1 MRSTFCLASFLLIV
15 LAVSSFGAGS
25 FYLKNGDR
33 VVFYGDSITDQRLY
47 TVITETYVA
56 TRYPKLDVTF
66 VHSGWSGDK
75 VSGGGGGPI
84 DVRLSRDVLAY
95 KPTVMTIM
103 LGMNDGLYRA
113 ETEATD
119 RAFFDGYRHIVD
131 TMKSSDTGIRIT
143 AIQPSPYDDVTRD
156 PLFPGGY
163 NQVLISFS
171 KWIGNYAEQ
180 VGLNVA
186 KPPNTPVVAM
196 LRRANELDPV
206 QAQKIITDRIHPG
219 FAGHLIMAEALLKS
233 WDAQPVVSSVAI
245 EAGSKP
251 KLEAAEHA
259 SVSGLSNANSLSWS
273 ETEDALPLP
282 FAQWEQAGGV
292 GPLPLVLRSSD
303 VSQALNDEMLKVSG
317 LKNGVY
323 SLKIDGA
330 QVATFN
336 NDELARGVNLAL
348 FETPMTKQAKEV
360 YDLTVSHCD
369 VHNDRWRTVQVP
381 LAPYN
386 FPAAQPAMQSA
397 EHARAGHTCEAPRG
411 CPAASA
417 QVRTGARFVAV
428 AAISALSRRSSRGS
442 R

>member
-1 MRSTFCLASFLLIV
+1 MRSTIRLASVLLIFS
-15 LAVSSFGAGS
+15 AVSSFGADS

-47 TVITETYVA
+47 TVLTETYVA

-66 VHSGWSGDK
+66 VHSGWGGDK

-119 RAFFDGYRHIVD
+119 HTFFDGYRHIVD
-131 TMKSSDTGIRIT
+131 TMKSSDRGIRIT

-180 VGLNVA
+180 VGLHVA
-186 KPPNTPVVAM
+186 NLNTPVVAM

-206 QAQKIITDRIHPG
+206 QAQKIIPDRVHPG

-233 WDAQPVVSSVAI
+233 WDARRLVSSVTI
-245 EAGSKP
+245 QAGSKP

-259 SVSGLSNANSLSWS
+259 SVAGLANANSLSWT

-282 FAQWEQAGGV
+282 FAQWEQAWGV

-303 VSQALNDEMLKVSG
+303 VSQALNDEVLKVSG
-317 LKNGVY
+317 LKSGVY

-336 NDELARGVNLAL
+336 NDELAGGVNLAL

-360 YDLTVSHCD
+360 YDLTASHCD
-369 VHNDRWRTVQVP
+369 VHNDEWRTVQVP

-386 FPAAQPAMQSA
+386 FSAAQPAMQSFDTLEQA
-397 EHARAGHTCEAPRG
+397 ILAKRHQVAQPKPHKFELAP
-411 CPAASA
+411 
-417 QVRTGARFVAV
+417 VA
-428 AAISALSRRSSRGS
+428 
-442 R
+442 

>member
-1 MRSTFCLASFLLIV
+1 MLGFVSALLIFS
-15 LAVSSFGAGS
+15 AVSSFAAES
-25 FYLKNGDR
+25 FDLKNGDR

-56 TRYPKLDVTF
+56 TRYPKLDITF
-66 VHSGWSGDK
+66 VHSGWGGDK

-103 LGMNDGLYRA
+103 LGMNDGLYRP

-119 RAFFDGYRHIVD
+119 RTFFDGYRHIVD
-131 TMKSSDTGIRIT
+131 MMKSSDPGVRIT

-171 KWIGNYAEQ
+171 KWIANYAGQ

-186 KPPNTPVVAM
+186 NLNTPVVAM

-206 QAQKIITDRIHPG
+206 QAQKIIPDRVHPG

-233 WDAQPVVSSVAI
+233 WDARPLVSSVTI
-245 EAGSKP
+245 EARSEP

-259 SVSGLSNANSLSWS
+259 SVTGLANANSLSWT

-282 FAQWEQAGGV
+282 FAQWEQPGGA

-303 VSQALNDEMLKVSG
+303 VSQALNDQVLKVNG

-323 SLKIDGA
+323 TLKIDGA

-360 YDLTVSHCD
+360 FDLTVSHCD
-369 VHNDRWRTVQVP
+369 VHNNRWRSVQVP
-381 LAPYN
+381 LAGYD
-386 FPAAQPAMQSA
+386 FPAAQPAMQSFDA
-397 EHARAGHTCEAPRG
+397 LEQAILTKRHEVAQPRPHKFELAPV
-411 CPAASA
+411 S
-417 QVRTGARFVAV
+417 
-428 AAISALSRRSSRGS
+428 
-442 R
+442 